1 VKLDRRKKRAPSRED
16 RVETGNPDQ
25 EQGEE
30 KRLSLEVKVQNNQI
44 ESAIKTLKRQL
55 IRDGVLKELKNRRA
69 YEKPSVK
76 KKRKQREARRRRQK
90 AARRQSRQ
98 G

>member
-1 VKLDRRKKRAPSRED
+1 M
-16 RVETGNPDQ
+16 
-25 EQGEE
+25 
-30 KRLSLEVKVQNNQI
+30 EVKVQNNQI
-44 ESAIKTLKRQL
+44 ENAIKTLKRQL

-90 AARRQSRQ
+90 AARRSSRFSR
-98 G
+98 

>member
-1 VKLDRRKKRAPSRED
+1 M
-16 RVETGNPDQ
+16 
-25 EQGEE
+25 
-30 KRLSLEVKVQNNQI
+30 SLEVKVQNNQI
-44 ESAIKTLKRQL
+44 ENAIKSLKRQL

-90 AARRQSRQ
+90 AARRSSRFSS
-98 G
+98 

>member
-1 VKLDRRKKRAPSRED
+1 MP
-16 RVETGNPDQ
+16 
-25 EQGEE
+25 
-30 KRLSLEVKVQNNQI
+30 LEVEVQNNQI
-44 ESAIKTLKRQL
+44 ENAIKSLKRQL

-90 AARRQSRQ
+90 AARRYSR
-98 G
+98 

>member
-1 VKLDRRKKRAPSRED
+1 L
-16 RVETGNPDQ
+16 
-25 EQGEE
+25 EE
-30 KRLSLEVKVQNNQI
+30 EERLSLEVKVQNNQI
-44 ESAIKTLKRQL
+44 ENAIKTLKRQL

-90 AARRQSRQ
+90 AARRSSRFSR
-98 G
+98 